1 MFDEQKHKENIM
13 RVLELTSEEAD
24 AVIAYDKAVDQG
36 KKTEYDLTE
45 EQKKQT
51 RKYRQA
57 DRKRDFTFQ
66 KRERKPNE
74 PKRELIELF
83 HNTLLE
89 IADSVEVTNI
99 ERQIDFVVD
108 GVRYRLVLSAP
119 RK

>member
-1 MFDEQKHKENIM
+1 MAETQKEKIM
-13 RVLELTSEEAD
+13 RILNVSAEEAD
-24 AVIAYDKAVDQG
+24 EILAYDKAVDRNE
-36 KKTEYDLTE
+36 KTPYDFTK
-45 EQKKQT
+45 EQEKAT

-66 KRERKPNE
+66 KRERKPTE

-108 GVRYRLVLSAP
+108 GMRYRLVLSAP